1 MSDAPPRRR
10 LPVVGAG
17 APPPEEER
25 PPWHWSGIGAVL
37 TFAAWLPLSWVSTWL
52 SRRLLGGVIPGEG
65 PEALASFLAQ
75 ASGRDRALV
84 QACLA
89 GPAVVAYAAGA
100 LFGGYLV
107 GRFGGKAGPK
117 EAGAGGLAAGSVA
130 WALTAADGG
139 LVARLWLWPLAA
151 GLGLLAGY
159 VGGRLGR
166 RGRSPGD
173 ALAG

>member
-1 MSDAPPRRR
+1 MSDAPRRR

-17 APPPEEER
+17 SPPPDDER

-37 TFAAWLPLSWVSTWL
+37 TLASWLPLAWLSTWL
-52 SRRLLGGVIPGEG
+52 SRRLLSSVIPGEG

-75 ASGRDRALV
+75 ASNRDRALV

-89 GPAVVAYAAGA
+89 VPAVAAYAGGS

-117 EAGAGGLAAGSVA
+117 EAGVGGLAAGSVV

-151 GLGLLAGY
+151 GLGLLGGY
-159 VGGRLGR
+159 LGGRLGQR
-166 RGRSPGD
+166 KRTPG
-173 ALAG
+173 